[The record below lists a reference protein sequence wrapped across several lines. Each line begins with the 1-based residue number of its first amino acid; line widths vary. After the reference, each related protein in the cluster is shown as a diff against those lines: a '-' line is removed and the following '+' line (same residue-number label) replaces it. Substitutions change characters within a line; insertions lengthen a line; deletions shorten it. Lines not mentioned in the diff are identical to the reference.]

1 MQASQPFENAFMNKN
16 MLFLIN
22 NQTLRDET
30 ILTYLNTKFG
40 FIPHDNTDRTII
52 VNGNDLYFLGIVDN
66 VFTFY
71 SMDAKYVESTVLLLQ
86 SLTDIIVMMIK
97 LKYATPSL
105 ANFISVK
112 LCCYLPIDKKV
123 PFGFIQQSLANST
136 DLFGNPLLYDNLVLY
151 TKTFEFD
158 EKYNLKTLSFEHM
171 VDYTEMIRKFTN
183 TNSMA
188 VVSQPIFKKF

>member
-112 LCCYLPIDKKV
+112 LCCYLPNDKKV

>member
-1 MQASQPFENAFMNKN
+1 
-16 MLFLIN
+16 
-22 NQTLRDET
+22 
-30 ILTYLNTKFG
+30 
-40 FIPHDNTDRTII
+40 
-52 VNGNDLYFLGIVDN
+52 
-66 VFTFY
+66 
-71 SMDAKYVESTVLLLQ
+71 
-86 SLTDIIVMMIK
+86 MMIK